1 MTHRPGPAAV
11 LARPATAPVR
21 QRAVAAQALAAAG
34 VPRYLNGATVA
45 DPQVDQAMAAARSG
59 GEPLPEAQRMR
70 FEAGLQG
77 DFSAVRIHAGAAAA
91 EAALG
96 VQARAYTVG
105 RDIVFGSGEFAPEH
119 PAGRKLLAHELVH
132 VTQQART
139 GTALQRD
146 GVPGA
151 PAAAPV
157 GLAAESE
164 ATRLALKF
172 DTDEPKGGFEKQF
185 NLKGTPVTADNVD
198 DSFELETPSI
208 AALKDEK
215 LRNKLYAGL
224 RHHGR
229 SVFDLWP
236 AGKDPK
242 PGNAITN
249 RLNLVHVENM
259 DLTPWGGPNA
269 AFRFSCIGGVK
280 KGRIDVKVIVDELP
294 LQMPLAAASA
304 APDAEKAK
312 ATPQRLG
319 RDDTVDDALWTRV
332 LRALAQ
338 IDGSVLSKIEG
349 VTFTESAAARGPK
362 GEAAEYRDAM
372 AAGATAWTRKITLFQ
387 DIVKAS
393 DAGFAF
399 TLAHEIAHG
408 IDAAP
413 TQGAKGRV
421 QGAVHELAQFKQAAK
436 QDGGRGGAITDY
448 AKTDDSEFFAE
459 CYAMYLQQPQTLKLL
474 RPRIYQWFD
483 GFAHPNTTVSPYM
496 NDFAGSPR
504 NAAERKLEMFA
515 PYAPSF

>member
-1 MTHRPGPAAV
+1 M
-11 LARPATAPVR
+11 LARPAPAPAR
-21 QRAVAAQALAAAG
+21 QRAAAPQALAAAG
-34 VPRYLNGATVA
+34 VPRYLHGAKVA
-45 DPQVDQAMAAARSG
+45 DPQVDQAMATARSG

-70 FEAGLQG
+70 FEAGLHA
-77 DFSAVRIHAGAAAA
+77 DFSAVRIHAGPAAAD
-91 EAALG
+91 AARG

-105 RDIVFGSGEFAPEH
+105 RDIVFGGGEFAPAQ
-119 PAGRKLLAHELVH
+119 PAGRRLLAHELVH
-132 VTQQART
+132 VAQQARA
-139 GTALQRD
+139 GAALQRD

-151 PAAAPV
+151 PGAAAAAPV

-172 DTDEPKGGFEKQF
+172 DTDEPQGGFAKSF
-185 NLKGTPVTADNVD
+185 NLTGTPVTADNVD

-208 AALKDEK
+208 ASLKDEK
-215 LRNKLYAGL
+215 LRSRLYAGL
-224 RHHGR
+224 RNHGR
-229 SVFDLWP
+229 GVFDLRP
-236 AGKDPK
+236 SGQAPK
-242 PGNAITN
+242 PGNAVTT

-280 KGRIDVKVIVDELP
+280 KGRIEVKIIVDELP
-294 LQMPLAAASA
+294 LQTPLADASA
-304 APDAEKAK
+304 APAAEQAK
-312 ATPQRLG
+312 ATPRRLS

-349 VTFTESAAARGPK
+349 VTFTESAAALGPK

-372 AAGATAWTRKITLFQ
+372 AAGATTWTRKITLFQ
-387 DIVKAS
+387 GIVTAS
-393 DAGFAF
+393 DASFGF

-413 TQGAKGRV
+413 TQGATGRV
-421 QGAVHELAQFKQAAK
+421 QGAVHELAHFKQAAK
-436 QDGGRGGAITDY
+436 QDGGRGGAVTAY

-474 RPRIYQWFD
+474 RPHIYQWID
-483 GFAHPNTTVSPYM
+483 GFAHPNTAVSPYM
-496 NDFAGSPR
+496 NDFAGPPR

-515 PYAPSF
+515 PYAPPF